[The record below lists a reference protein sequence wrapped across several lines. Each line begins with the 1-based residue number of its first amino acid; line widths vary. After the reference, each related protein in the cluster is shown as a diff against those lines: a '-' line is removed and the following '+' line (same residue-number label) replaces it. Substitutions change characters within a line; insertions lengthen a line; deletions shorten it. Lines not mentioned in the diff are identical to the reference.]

1 MEAIA
6 TTRSA
11 NRATLNEMSK
21 APPPLSLRLGHAG
34 ARALEALAR
43 GRGVSKAEAARQA
56 IEETAE
62 REWRQSDLAAE
73 VERLMEDPAYLE
85 ESREIAKMMEELR
98 GPW

>member
-1 MEAIA
+1 M
-6 TTRSA
+6 R
-11 NRATLNEMSK
+11 K

-34 ARALEALAR
+34 TRALEALAR
-43 GRGVSKAEAARQA
+43 ARGVSKAEAARQA

-62 REWRQSDLAAE
+62 REQQRSGLAAE
-73 VERLMEDPAYLE
+73 VGRLLKDPADVE

>member
-1 MEAIA
+1 
-6 TTRSA
+6 
-11 NRATLNEMSK
+11 MSK
-21 APPPLSLRLGHAG
+21 APPPLSLRLGHTA

-43 GRGVSKAEAARQA
+43 ARGVSKAEAARQA

-62 REWRQSDLAAE
+62 RGRRRSGLAAE
-73 VERLMEDPAYLE
+73 VERLAKDPADVE